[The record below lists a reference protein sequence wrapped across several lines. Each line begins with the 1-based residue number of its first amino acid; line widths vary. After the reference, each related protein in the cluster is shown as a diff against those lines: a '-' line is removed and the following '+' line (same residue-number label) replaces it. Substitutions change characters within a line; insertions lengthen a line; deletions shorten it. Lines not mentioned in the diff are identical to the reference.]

1 MKYVDIEQGNVF
13 EKTKTS
19 DVFNELESYDRHH
32 QMRPTV
38 VDTQRLSFF
47 TSTDSD
53 NALSL
58 RNFSRRLSL
67 NEFSIAGS
75 LSYSCKDKKSRIIP
89 RHQRKRMILKNGTVN
104 VCNRNVAKRRQRYLQ
119 DLFITLVD
127 IQWRWNLLVFAMG
140 FILTWLGFG
149 AIWWL
154 INFSHGDFEHL
165 GDEEWEP
172 CVHNIKSFTS
182 AFLFSLET
190 QHTIGY
196 GFRFINE
203 ECPEAV
209 FTLCLQSITG
219 VMIQCFIVGMV
230 FSKFSRPKKR
240 QQTLMFSQNA
250 IICLRDGKFCLMF
263 RVGDMRKSTV
273 IGAQISLHLIK
284 RKTTVEKEVMPYYHH
299 QLDIRHDSDGLFL
312 LWPTVV
318 IHEINK
324 TSPLYTMS
332 AEELLKDK
340 FELMVILEGT
350 TESTGQSFQ
359 AKTSYLSHEIL
370 WGHRFEQIIAYNKE
384 TDEFLVDFGKFNNT
398 NEVETPLCSA
408 KNFDEFTRSHDRF
421 HL

>member
-1 MKYVDIEQGNVF
+1 MKYVDVERGGVF
-13 EKTKTS
+13 EQTKSS
-19 DVFNELESYDRHH
+19 DVFSELDTYDKRHKT
-32 QMRPTV
+32 RPTA
-38 VDTQRLSFF
+38 VDTQRMSSF
-47 TSTDSD
+47 TLTDSE
-53 NALSL
+53 NAPSPEI
-58 RNFSRRLSL
+58 FSRNLSL
-67 NEFSIAGS
+67 NEFSVARS
-75 LSYSCKDKKSRIIP
+75 LSYSCEGNKSRIIP
-89 RHQRKRMILKNGTVN
+89 GRHRKRMILKNGTVN

-219 VMIQCFIVGMV
+219 VMIQCLIVGMV

-240 QQTLMFSQNA
+240 QQTLMFSRNA
-250 IICLRDGKFCLMF
+250 VICLRDGKMCLMF

-273 IGAQISLHLIK
+273 IGAQISLLLIK
-284 RKTTVEKEVMPYYHH
+284 KKATAEKEVLPYYHYK
-299 QLDIRHDSDGLFL
+299 LDIRHDSDSLFL

-318 IHEINK
+318 IHEINE

-340 FELMVILEGT
+340 FELLVILEGT
-350 TESTGQSFQ
+350 TVSTGQSFQ

-384 TDEFLVDFGKFNNT
+384 TGEFVVDFGKFNNT
-398 NEVETPLCSA
+398 YEVETPLCSG
-408 KNFDEFTRSHDRF
+408 KNFDEFSRSHDRF